1 MTALVALP
9 IAAVQSGAPLAPVFS
24 AYQVESLPFHTKSN
38 RWILNEF
45 TLLGRV
51 CCDSNSSVRFVNMTK
66 ASFNVILTS
75 ICVNCRFLIVVL
87 YMQCILAILLV
98 VGVKL
103 VPHFSPHHKYGKTTE
118 QKQNRKKK
126 NHEGLFIYI
135 FSIIFLSFEQKKDS
149 FDKTLSTTTW
159 RCCVFACIALVRFAR
174 IHLLWHCTIGKKC
187 FLNLFTIVFSWTPIV

>member
-118 QKQNRKKK
+118 QKQNRNRKK
-126 NHEGLFIYI
+126 
-135 FSIIFLSFEQKKDS
+135 
-149 FDKTLSTTTW
+149 TTNV
-159 RCCVFACIALVRFAR
+159 C
-174 IHLLWHCTIGKKC
+174 
-187 FLNLFTIVFSWTPIV
+187 LFTFFRLFFFLLNKKRFVWQNALDDDLAVLRVCLHRFGALRTNSLTLALHHW

>member
-1 MTALVALP
+1 MT
-9 IAAVQSGAPLAPVFS
+9 
-24 AYQVESLPFHTKSN
+24 N
-38 RWILNEF
+38 
-45 TLLGRV
+45 
-51 CCDSNSSVRFVNMTK
+51 

-98 VGVKL
+98 VGVKS

-126 NHEGLFIYI
+126 TTNVCLFT
-135 FSIIFLSFEQKKDS
+135 FFRLFFFLLNKKKDS

-174 IHLLWHCTIGKKC
+174 IHLLWHCTIGKKKM
-187 FLNLFTIVFSWTPIV
+187 FLNLVLSLSLSFCF